1 MMDKKFNKTEWD
13 FFVTALKEEARTVLW
28 DVGSNTEPQQL
39 IDGVKEDL
47 EALAPREAGQE
58 DRSDEEIWTQIRERL
73 LKAAYATRPYCIRC
87 GTCCTTGSPT
97 LLEEDID
104 LFVRDILKPEDV
116 ITLRKGEAAYS
127 PATEELT
134 LTDEEM
140 IKIREKD
147 DSKTCLFYAEG
158 DRECTI
164 YDSRPLQCRN
174 QECWNPEKCEEVGR
188 SVKLSRK
195 ALLEPTGSLWEVIQ
209 HHEDRCSYAEVSRAV
224 ARLGATKGATVQE
237 ILDLLRFDH
246 HVREFIAEKFQ
257 LAPDSMDFFFG
268 RPLRE
273 TIEIYG
279 LTVVEEPDGSF
290 LLRPISDEAGN

>member
-1 MMDKKFNKTEWD
+1 M
-13 FFVTALKEEARTVLW
+13 LW
-28 DVGSNTEPQQL
+28 DVGSNTDPQQL
-39 IDGVKEDL
+39 IESVKEDL
-47 EALAPREAGQE
+47 AALAPREAGQE

-87 GTCCTTGSPT
+87 GTCCTKGSPT
-97 LLEEDID
+97 LLEEDIH

-127 PATEELT
+127 PDTGELAFTE
-134 LTDEEM
+134 EEM

-174 QECWNPEKCEEVGR
+174 QECWNPEKYEEVGG
-188 SVKLSRK
+188 SVRLSRK
-195 ALLEPTGSLWEVIQ
+195 SILEPTGSLWEVIQ
-209 HHEDRCSYAEVSRAV
+209 HHEDRCSYADVSRAV
-224 ARLGATKGATVQE
+224 AKLSATKGATVQE

-257 LAPDSMDFFFG
+257 LVQDTMDFFFG

-273 TIEIYG
+273 TIRMYG

-290 LLRPISDEAGN
+290 LLRPIDYETGE